1 MTVKFRPRYSGQEH
15 AYLADMIS
23 EVLRNSKGRKRGEID
38 ARVKEVEAYGDYKV
52 VRGFY
57 DILLAYCTFE
67 QKIGPDPQPLRDFAF
82 SRMSEIGHYD
92 AKTAARVVNE
102 GAKKFGITP
111 DDFRNAMWSDLPQN
125 AVLKDFREPKSS
137 EVILEYNFREVSSIL
152 LRSTYLRF
160 WVSDRWKEVI
170 WAIKRFGLMYQL
182 DSPSITVDGPA
193 TLMHNTRA
201 YGLGISRLFYFI
213 TKAKQ
218 WWIEAGIGS
227 RVLTANSDDPVSSG
241 SGEITFDSGVERKFY
256 QDFISMKTGWDIK
269 REPEPLRAGSY
280 TVIPDFLF
288 EKGGIRVYMEIVGFW
303 TAEYLERKFRKL
315 KEVNVDNLI
324 VAIDSSN
331 YKGKLPEIRGNIF
344 MYKKTPDAYRVNR
357 ILMELERPLRDKML
371 ERAMSV
377 KVAGDIV
384 SINKIASETGLP
396 EDIVREAFIR
406 NIHEG
411 YLFDGKNLISSGKA
425 ERLRTEI
432 LQLNTD
438 DANQALNFLSKA
450 GIDASI
456 STLMALG
463 FNIEW
468 HGLEAKIKF

>member
-1 MTVKFRPRYSGQEH
+1 M
-15 AYLADMIS
+15 
-23 EVLRNSKGRKRGEID
+23 
-38 ARVKEVEAYGDYKV
+38 
-52 VRGFY
+52 
-57 DILLAYCTFE
+57 
-67 QKIGPDPQPLRDFAF
+67 
-82 SRMSEIGHYD
+82 
-92 AKTAARVVNE
+92 
-102 GAKKFGITP
+102 
-111 DDFRNAMWSDLPQN
+111 
-125 AVLKDFREPKSS
+125 
-137 EVILEYNFREVSSIL
+137 ILEYNFREVSSIL

-218 WWIEAGIGS
+218 WW
-227 RVLTANSDDPVSSG
+227 
-241 SGEITFDSGVERKFY
+241 
-256 QDFISMKTGWDIK
+256 
-269 REPEPLRAGSY
+269 SY

-344 MYKKTPDAYRVNR
+344 MYKKTPDAYKVNR